1 MAINFYGQHPVCFVE
16 DTKQLD
22 INSLFNEIVLLH
34 EKHTEKDR
42 IYKYAKDAKIKRT
55 TGSLAGYV
63 YYHYTNKSTDNNYL
77 CETVALKER
86 KFIDV
91 VGEQQAD

>member
-1 MAINFYGQHPVCFVE
+1 M
-16 DTKQLD
+16 
-22 INSLFNEIVLLH
+22 FNEIVLLH
-34 EKHTEKDR
+34 EKFTEKER
-42 IYKYAKDAKIKRT
+42 IYEYTKDSKIKRT
-55 TGSLAGYV
+55 TGSIAGYV

-91 VGEQQAD
+91 FGEKEPDEFTVKVYSGEERIVKLKVSK